1 MHPILAYQADQEPS
15 FSYDLRVHPI
25 SGYDLELR
33 MVDPPLTPAHLYQR
47 ASLPR
52 AVRINLWHRS
62 LPWSLTVRAS
72 APGGVTIEDLLVGV
86 YDALQTPIRHH
97 EYYTVA
103 LTEEDRERVD
113 MAFQKRCR
121 GDPIEI
127 RKGVRRVDFLGEEVC
142 FVGIQRAGDGTWEM
156 RTVGPERQRMVL
168 VSRPRGTW
176 AW

>member
-1 MHPILAYQADQEPS
+1 MHPILAYQTDEEPS